1 MASIFGVFFY
11 TGFLLSKK
19 LWAEEISKSKI
30 WFFSLLF
37 TYLIFCIVYFFKG
50 AIIGFRHK
58 KKKLW
63 ILPLMICVL
72 VCCIVPAFI
81 VKSFVAGMFNLRK
94 QQSILCLGLS
104 WGAFILFSFYT
115 YGIYQLK
122 TAGAP
127 KILHWSYAWGL
138 KVSL

>member
-1 MASIFGVFFY
+1 MNWNNPDAYPDDSEDEYETRKNGESQAATGLMFGIIQVFIFILKMASIFGVFFY

-63 ILPLMICVL
+63 ILP
-72 VCCIVPAFI
+72 
-81 VKSFVAGMFNLRK
+81 
-94 QQSILCLGLS
+94 
-104 WGAFILFSFYT
+104 
-115 YGIYQLK
+115 
-122 TAGAP
+122 
-127 KILHWSYAWGL
+127 
-138 KVSL
+138 